1 MDPQTLTELLDVAVL
16 DRLDRIDDLPG
27 DELARSSAL
36 RKEGHSAEVTAAL
49 LTQARLRKEA
59 AAKLG
64 PFADDM
70 LFTRDGLAQATR
82 LPVAAHHARR
92 LIGDAAQADAAAADG
107 SAPPTD
113 GEAPAPDGEAPPT
126 DGEAP
131 LRIADLGCGIGADSI
146 AFSGMGAQVTAVDAD
161 EVTAAIAAFN
171 LRHLPDASVEH
182 ARAEDVDLAGF
193 DALWFDP
200 ARRTIGKADRRG
212 STSRISDPEAF
223 SPSLSW
229 VVDRAEEAEA
239 AGVKLGPALD
249 HALIPEGAEAQ
260 WVSHNGEVVE
270 VCLYFGTARQRPGRS
285 ALVMGERTLLVHE
298 DDLPEADEAD
308 IGELGSYLL
317 EPDGA
322 IVRAG
327 LVTALCG
334 PLEARRVHPTIAYLT
349 TDVEPSGPASAG
361 VSAYEVIEVL
371 PAKIASLRKELI
383 SRGIGSVVIKKRGAD
398 IVPDQVRR
406 QLKLPKGDKATLVFT
421 RLGERHVVLLTR
433 AL

>member
-1 MDPQTLTELLDVAVL
+1 MDPQTLTELLDVTVL

-92 LIGDAAQADAAAADG
+92 LIGQAAPADTAEADG
-107 SAPPTD
+107 S
-113 GEAPAPDGEAPPT
+113 APAPDGET
-126 DGEAP
+126 P

-212 STSRISDPEAF
+212 STTRISDPEAF

-229 VVDRAEEAEA
+229 VIDRAEEAEA

-334 PLEARRVHPTIAYLT
+334 PLKARRVHPTIAYLT

-361 VSAYEVIEVL
+361 VSAYEVIDVL

-421 RLGERHVVLLTR
+421 RLGQRHVVLLTR

>member
-36 RKEGHSAEVTAAL
+36 RKEGFSAEVTAAL
-49 LTQARLRKEA
+49 LTQAQLRREA
-59 AAKLG
+59 GAKLG

-92 LIGDAAQADAAAADG
+92 LIGETADG
-107 SAPPTD
+107 ETF
-113 GEAPAPDGEAPPT
+113 
-126 DGEAP
+126 
-131 LRIADLGCGIGADSI
+131 RIADLGCGIGADSV
-146 AFSGMGAQVTAVDAD
+146 AFAGMGAQVSAVDAD
-161 EVTAAIAAFN
+161 EVTAAVAAFN
-171 LRHLPDASVEH
+171 LRHLPDAPVDH
-182 ARAEDVDLAGF
+182 TRAEDVDLSDF

-200 ARRTIGKADRRG
+200 ARRTIGKSDRRG
-212 STSRISDPEAF
+212 STARITDPEAF

-229 VVDRAEEAEA
+229 VIDQAIRAKA

-249 HALIPEGAEAQ
+249 HGLVPEEAEAQ

-270 VCLYFGTARQRPGRS
+270 VCLYFGAACQRPGRR

-298 DDLPEADEAD
+298 DDLPESDEEG
-308 IGELGSYLL
+308 IGTLGRYLL

-327 LVTALCG
+327 LVAALCA
-334 PLEARRVHPTIAYLT
+334 PLQARRVHPKIAYLT
-349 TDVEPSGPASAG
+349 TDVEPSGPAAAG
-361 VSAYEVIEVL
+361 VTAYTVTDVL
-371 PAKIASLRKELI
+371 PAKIPSLRKELV
-383 SRGIGSVVIKKRGAD
+383 SRGIGSVVVKKRGAD

-421 RLGERHVVLLTR
+421 RLGERHVVLLTQPV
-433 AL
+433 

>member
-16 DRLDRIDDLPG
+16 DRLDRIDDLP
-27 DELARSSAL
+27 DDALARSKAL
-36 RKEGHSAEVTAAL
+36 RKEGYSAEVTAAL

-64 PFADDM
+64 PFAEDM

-92 LIGDAAQADAAAADG
+92 LIG
-107 SAPPTD
+107 
-113 GEAPAPDGEAPPT
+113 EVPDDET
-126 DGEAP
+126 F
-131 LRIADLGCGIGADSI
+131 RIADLGCGIGADSV
-146 AFSGMGAQVTAVDAD
+146 AFAGMGAHVSAVDAD

-182 ARAEDVDLAGF
+182 ARAEDVDLTGF

-200 ARRTIGKADRRG
+200 ARRTIGKADKRG
-212 STSRISDPEAF
+212 STARITDPEAF

-229 VVDRAEEAEA
+229 VVDQAMQAKA

-249 HALIPEGAEAQ
+249 HDLVPDEAEAQ
-260 WVSHNGEVVE
+260 WVSHHGEVVE

-285 ALVMGERTLLVHE
+285 ALIMGERTLLVHE
-298 DDLPEADEAD
+298 DDLPESDEEGF
-308 IGELGSYLL
+308 GELGRYLL

-327 LVTALCG
+327 LVTALCA
-334 PLEARRVHPTIAYLT
+334 PLQARRLNPIDRVSDYRRRTERTGRRRSHRLRDRRRPSREDPEPAQGARLPRHRLGRDQEARRRHRARPGSPPTQAAQGRQGDTRVHP
-349 TDVEPSGPASAG
+349 P
-361 VSAYEVIEVL
+361 
-371 PAKIASLRKELI
+371 
-383 SRGIGSVVIKKRGAD
+383 
-398 IVPDQVRR
+398 RR
-406 QLKLPKGDKATLVFT
+406 SS
-421 RLGERHVVLLTR
+421 HVVLLTHPQKETP
-433 AL
+433 

>member
-16 DRLDRIDDLPG
+16 DRLDRIDDLP
-27 DELARSSAL
+27 DDDLARSKAL
-36 RKEGHSAEVTAAL
+36 RKGGYSAEVTAAL
-49 LTQARLRKEA
+49 LTQAQLRKEA

-64 PFADDM
+64 PFAEDM

-92 LIGDAAQADAAAADG
+92 LIGEVPDDAAF
-107 SAPPTD
+107 
-113 GEAPAPDGEAPPT
+113 
-126 DGEAP
+126 
-131 LRIADLGCGIGADSI
+131 RIADLGCGIGADSV
-146 AFSGMGAQVTAVDAD
+146 AFAGMGAHVSAVDAD

-200 ARRTIGKADRRG
+200 ARRTIGKADKRG
-212 STSRISDPEAF
+212 STARITDPEAF

-229 VVDRAEEAEA
+229 VVDQAMQAKA

-249 HALIPEGAEAQ
+249 HDLIPDEAEAQ
-260 WVSHNGEVVE
+260 WVSHHGEVVE

-285 ALVMGERTLLVHE
+285 ALIMGERTLLVHE
-298 DDLPEADEAD
+298 DDLPESDEEG
-308 IGELGSYLL
+308 IGELRRYLL

-327 LVTALCG
+327 LVTALCA
-334 PLEARRVHPTIAYLT
+334 PLQARRLNPTIAYLT
-349 TDVEPSGPASAG
+349 TDVEPSGPAAAG
-361 VSAYEVIEVL
+361 VTAYEIVDVL
-371 PAKIASLRKELI
+371 PAKIPSLRKELV

-398 IVPDQVRR
+398 IAPDQVRR

-421 RLGERHVVLLTR
+421 RLGDKHVVLLTHPQKETP
-433 AL
+433 

>member
-16 DRLDRIDDLPG
+16 DRLDHIDDLPG

-36 RKEGHSAEVTAAL
+36 RKEGYSAEVTAAL

-92 LIGDAAQADAAAADG
+92 LL
-107 SAPPTD
+107 
-113 GEAPAPDGEAPPT
+113 GEASEDDT
-126 DGEAP
+126 I
-131 LRIADLGCGIGADSI
+131 RIADLGCGIGADSI
-146 AFSGMGAQVTAVDAD
+146 AFSGMGAQVSAVDAD
-161 EVTAAIAAFN
+161 EVTAALAAFN
-171 LRHLPDASVEH
+171 LRHLPDAEVEH
-182 ARAEDVDLAGF
+182 SRAEDVDLDGF

-200 ARRTIGKADRRG
+200 ARRTVGKADRRG
-212 STSRISDPEAF
+212 STARITDPEAF

-229 VVDRAEEAEA
+229 VVDKALKAKA

-249 HALIPEGAEAQ
+249 HGLVPAEAEAQ

-270 VCLYFGTARQRPGRS
+270 VCLYFGAARQRPGRG

-298 DDLPEADEAD
+298 DDLPDEDEAG

-327 LVTALCG
+327 LVAALCA
-334 PLEARRVHPTIAYLT
+334 PLQARRVHPSIAYLT
-349 TDVEPSGPASAG
+349 TDVEPTGPASAG
-361 VSAYEVIEVL
+361 VTAYEVVDVL
-371 PAKIASLRKELI
+371 PAKIASLRKELV
-383 SRGIGSVVIKKRGAD
+383 SRGIGSVVVKKRGAD

-433 AL
+433 PVG